1 MLFAHSHT
9 WRGKPRNACIY
20 INALR
25 KQEESKET
33 DVLLQDQ

>member
-1 MLFAHSHT
+1 MISNQTNYAIKFL
-9 WRGKPRNACIY
+9 IY

-33 DVLLQDQ
+33 DVLLQDH